1 MPNEFTLFSV
11 AESPDAK
18 GHGSSLRTVIIAAVV
33 VFLVGTLSWIIYR
46 CRKKGVSSSWL
57 FHPMTTNYSISVNG
71 NYIFFFFFFF
81 RMKKN
86 LTLIVIK
93 CFIRSVFSRAAFV
106 LLWQMTRFMLIY
118 QKDEIQMPPPDTQQ
132 KLWKIWEYDHNYREA
147 PAKEGLQKHWC
158 CWFTLCS
165 HKMQSVFESPIS
177 IRSLLYHSFKSA
189 GPYPQLWCG
198 VTEEIVVSST
208 V

>member
-18 GHGSSLRTVIIAAVV
+18 GHGSSLRTVIIASSVTAVV
-33 VFLVGTLSWIIYR
+33 VFLVGTLSWIIYK

-93 CFIRSVFSRAAFV
+93 CCIRSVFSRAAFV
-106 LLWQMTRFMLIY
+106 FVVAD
-118 QKDEIQMPPPDTQQ
+118 DEIYANIPKGRNTDATTR
-132 KLWKIWEYDHNYREA
+132 HT
-147 PAKEGLQKHWC
+147 AKTVEDMRVW
-158 CWFTLCS
+158 
-165 HKMQSVFESPIS
+165 
-177 IRSLLYHSFKSA
+177 
-189 GPYPQLWCG
+189 PQLQGGSC
-198 VTEEIVVSST
+198 
-208 V
+208 